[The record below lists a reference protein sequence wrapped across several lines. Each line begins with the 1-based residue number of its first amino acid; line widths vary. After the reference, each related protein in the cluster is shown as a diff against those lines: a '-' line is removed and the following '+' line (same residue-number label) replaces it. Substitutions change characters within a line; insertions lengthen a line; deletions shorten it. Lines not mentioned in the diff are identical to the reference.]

1 MGENS
6 LVYQGVI
13 QWARGGAIAR
23 LVLFGMAWIVLW
35 LPLALPLAKGLKWDF
50 RSFPNETQKLPLI
63 LSLYG
68 LAPLILWGMT
78 QIEPASFAQYGLKI
92 NGHLWRSLG
101 LGFGIAASGL
111 AMVFALETGWGWIA
125 WKRDRISTLTSLCL
139 PIFAVA
145 IAIGGIEELIFRG
158 FMLREL
164 KLDYPI
170 IIAAII
176 SSTIFALLHLVWEQ
190 KQTLPQLPGL
200 FLMGLVLVLAYQ
212 VDNFSIG
219 LAWGLHGGWIWGLTC
234 LNNSGMITYTEKAS
248 PWMIGWYQQPL
259 AGLMGILCL
268 LATAGGIVALVG

>member
-1 MGENS
+1 MDIGENP
-6 LVYQGVI
+6 LIYQRII
-13 QWARGGAIAR
+13 QWARGGAIAH
-23 LVLFGMAWIVLW
+23 LVLFGIAWIGVW
-35 LPLALPLAKGLKWDF
+35 LPLALPLAKWLKWDF
-50 RSFPNETQKLPLI
+50 RSFPNETQKIPLI

-78 QIEPASFAQYGLKI
+78 QIEPATFTQYGFKI
-92 NGHLWRSLG
+92 SGHLWRSLG
-101 LGFGIAASGL
+101 LGFGIAVSGL
-111 AMVFALETGWGWIA
+111 AMVFALETAWGWIA
-125 WKRDRISTLTSLCL
+125 WKRDRIPSLISLLL

-158 FMLREL
+158 FMLSEL
-164 KLDYPI
+164 KLDYSI
-170 IIAAII
+170 TIAATI

-212 VDNFSIG
+212 VDNFNIG

-268 LATAGGIVALVG
+268 LATAALIVNL